1 MSPAVHVTR
10 RQRYVASKKLL
21 PAADLE
27 FHEKAK
33 KIVVLHMETCNYTTE
48 KSEETEPVQR
58 PKQKML
64 RKDCEEC
71 MKKAGLEKAP
81 KILNAEK
88 GQSRIGTMMEEKL
101 NAIMKEQQCR
111 ISVRSV
117 VGSKLKK

>member
-1 MSPAVHVTR
+1 MLHQKNYYPR
-10 RQRYVASKKLL
+10 RISNFTKKPKKSLFSTWKLAIIRLKKVKKLV
-21 PAADLE
+21 
-27 FHEKAK
+27 K
-33 KIVVLHMETCNYTTE
+33 KQLGLAF
-48 KSEETEPVQR
+48 EPVQR